1 MIDYGVYGME
11 YWIVL
16 EAGKMDLLAWRLQ
29 HSVDPVHDSEGC
41 NNIDGQGQAGTVTH
55 YPLEDNNIRGKS
67 ILNNDNHA
75 DDEGSI
81 IDDVTDNLKNLP
93 SKYKKDIPDKK
104 NENRNENE
112 NEKSPLDL
120 TSYKFELCLALY
132 ADVLLIVKS
141 VHEANVLHF
150 DIKCNNFILH
160 CDPNLEAMNRAHKRG
175 EPSGFL
181 FLADF
186 GESVP
191 SVLGPGYFS
200 RPNSET
206 FVHGEGSSD
215 IPMEHSSSQFISAEH
230 SSPISQGPN
239 VLSRCRGTLP
249 IQSPEMLF
257 LNVGGVG
264 GGTGVG
270 TGVNNSNFG
279 VTAVKSSMSI
289 LNQKR
294 KNGKNGNNSSTGSLD
309 FLLSGISNRNTI
321 NQTSTSTSTSH
332 TKKTF
337 PIPSAP
343 SDVWSVGCL
352 LVELLTGDYLMIN
365 RSWSELYV
373 SLCTNNFIPPSLLK
387 FHEFL
392 KPINLPKNK
401 IVILE
406 NVIRKCLV
414 QEPNLRSSITDLFI
428 DIHSLT
434 DLKISI
440 SSTADTSI
448 HIVENQN
455 KFLPNDA
462 QQTKIKFQNK
472 NINKN
477 VNKTVNINTNKTNK
491 LDHIHENQN
500 LDMNDSTFQPK
511 KSMEQA
517 VRTWNILNWNKN
529 FKKLR
534 PQSLA
539 FSPGSGIMMTLLE
552 NNENYPCGYN
562 SSIIKT
568 NTNTNTNSITHTHA
582 HAHAV
587 ANNNEDVTQHW
598 STTASSTT
606 SFSSSHPHLFHY
618 YPHVDFSVLSS
629 KNSDSGKDLKTRIDA
644 VTHRITNSSLLTSAK
659 NLALRSMTNSARNT
673 GLFHIE
679 ISCYPVQENAK
690 QVSAT
695 STYADSNTDRTSINQ
710 VFYKNENEN
719 ENENE
724 NDHGIEKLRIPYV
737 TDESTKDLEDGNNFE
752 KAERLCDLEII
763 KSIDRI
769 IKRAEIL
776 LSSINP
782 PNVLITIVPIISVP
796 LTSRTRVR
804 SADISVH
811 TPVKNLRGIFLENS
825 NENTHENSP
834 KSCHENSPL
843 RSQRI
848 PRAIYN
854 ENSQKSLDEILQES
868 NGNENTKINMNFRSF
883 MDENSL
889 KDEKRIE
896 RKEGRESS
904 GNEIKKHSV
913 YDINSE
919 KNIDKNSEKN
929 YDQNSE
935 KNNFENS
942 DDEDQNNSNL
952 VYSRISLTL
961 AAMIVNKLTDHIT
974 TINIDAMSSQNN
986 INSNINL
993 NVNTSS
999 RPLSFNQLTKRI
1011 ARQDINLDKKN
1022 KNSNYYSNSKSI
1034 ILAPQRVVA
1043 PWLRRSIH
1051 PEFQSYLLDNLNF
1064 SHKQASTFK
1073 INPF

>member
-29 HSVDPVHDSEGC
+29 YSVDPIHDSKDC
-41 NNIDGQGQAGTVTH
+41 DDIDGQGQAGTMTH
-55 YPLEDNNIRGKS
+55 YPLEDNNNGGKS
-67 ILNNDNHA
+67 ILNNDYHA
-75 DDEGSI
+75 DDEGSV
-81 IDDVTDNLKNLP
+81 IDDVIDNTKNVP
-93 SKYKKDIPDKK
+93 SKCKKDIPDRKK
-104 NENRNENE
+104 ENRDENKNRNE

-120 TSYKFELCLALY
+120 TFYKFELCLALY

-206 FVHGEGSSD
+206 FVHGEGCSD
-215 IPMEHSSSQFISAEH
+215 IPMEHSSSQFISGEH

-249 IQSPEMLF
+249 IQSPEMLC

-270 TGVNNSNFG
+270 TGGNNSNFG

-294 KNGKNGNNSSTGSLD
+294 KNGKKSSNSSTGSLD

-321 NQTSTSTSTSH
+321 NQTSTSTSH

-392 KPINLPKNK
+392 KPINLSKNK

-406 NVIRKCLV
+406 NVIRKCLI

-428 DIHSLT
+428 DIQSLT
-434 DLKISI
+434 DLKIVI
-440 SSTADTSI
+440 SSTADTFI
-448 HIVENQN
+448 HIAENPN
-455 KFLPNDA
+455 KFLPNDI
-462 QQTKIKFQNK
+462 QQTKIKFQSK
-472 NINKN
+472 NTNKN
-477 VNKTVNINTNKTNK
+477 VNMNTNKTNK
-491 LDHIHENQN
+491 LDHIHEIQN
-500 LDMNDSTFQPK
+500 LDLNNSAFQPK
-511 KSMEQA
+511 KSFEQV
-517 VRTWNILNWNKN
+517 VRTYNILNWNKN

-552 NNENYPCGYN
+552 NNENYPCSYN
-562 SSIIKT
+562 SSVIKT
-568 NTNTNTNSITHTHA
+568 NTNTNTITHTHA

-587 ANNNEDVTQHW
+587 VNSNEDVTQHW

-606 SFSSSHPHLFHY
+606 SISSSHPHLFHY

-644 VTHRITNSSLLTSAK
+644 VAHRITNSSLLTSAK

-690 QVSAT
+690 QVSVA

-719 ENENE
+719 EN
-724 NDHGIEKLRIPYV
+724 DHGIEKLRIPYV
-737 TDESTKDLEDGNNFE
+737 TDESTKDEVDGNNFE
-752 KAERLCDLEII
+752 KAEQLCDLEII

-776 LSSINP
+776 LSSSNP
-782 PNVLITIVPIISVP
+782 PNVLITIVPTISAP

-811 TPVKNLRGIFLENS
+811 TPIKNLRGIFHENS

-848 PRAIYN
+848 PRGICN

-868 NGNENTKINMNFRSF
+868 NGNENTKINMNLRSF
-883 MDENSL
+883 VDENSL
-889 KDEKRIE
+889 KEEKRIE

-904 GNEIKKHSV
+904 GNEMKKHSV
-913 YDINSE
+913 DDITSE

-929 YDQNSE
+929 NDQNSE

-974 TINIDAMSSQNN
+974 TINTDAMSSQNN
-986 INSNINL
+986 INSNTNL

-999 RPLSFNQLTKRI
+999 RPLSLNQLTKRI
-1011 ARQDINLDKKN
+1011 VRQDINLDKKN

-1051 PEFQSYLLDNLNF
+1051 SEFQLYLLDNLKF

-1073 INPF
+1073 LNPF